1 MLKMAAIF
9 SEKAAKKIDVDLSD
23 EELFDMGPY
32 NLIEENLLQP
42 NAHLK
47 NLFGGAKQPE
57 MEEIR
62 HLKNEDDL
70 HSEDSKH
77 RIEFTDDDEE
87 AKEKS
92 FKMVFSMHSTLEYV
106 EKHSAKL

>member
-1 MLKMAAIF
+1 MLKRAAIF

-70 HSEDSKH
+70 HSEDSKQK
-77 RIEFTDDDEE
+77 IEFTDDDEE
-87 AKEKS
+87 AKE
-92 FKMVFSMHSTLEYV
+92 
-106 EKHSAKL
+106 